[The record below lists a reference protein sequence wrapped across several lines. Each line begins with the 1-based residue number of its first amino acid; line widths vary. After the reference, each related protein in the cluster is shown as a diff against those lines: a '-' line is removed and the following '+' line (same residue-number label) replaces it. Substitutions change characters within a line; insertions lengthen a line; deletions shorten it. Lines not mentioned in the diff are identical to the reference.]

1 MWDLI
6 KNYTNELN
14 IKQKQT
20 HRSQIYGYQRG
31 NMAGGGRSDKLG
43 DWDYHIYTAIYKIEN

>member
-1 MWDLI
+1 MGSNKKL
-6 KNYTNELN
+6 YNELN

-43 DWDYHIYTAIYKIEN
+43 DSDSHIHTTI